1 MDKPNP
7 SIQVFNFLVT
17 RNLNNFHLFL
27 KKNNVEQN
35 SIVYLG
41 DNQASS
47 RNKLDPN
54 MLSFKKSGVLKSDVS
69 TFNSLLKNSNSC
81 NVNSINI
88 TNKNFNNSNFN
99 SKSTVG
105 RTTFNL

>member
-1 MDKPNP
+1 MDQSNM
-7 SIQVFNFLVT
+7 I
-17 RNLNNFHLFL
+17 
-27 KKNNVEQN
+27 
-35 SIVYLG
+35 YLE
-41 DNQASS
+41 DNKASS
-47 RNKLDPN
+47 RTKLDPN
-54 MLSFKKSGVLKSDVS
+54 MLSFRKGGVLKSEVS

-99 SKSTVG
+99 NPKSTVG